1 MGGGVKLS
9 NVLKVLQMLLRLE
22 LCVQH
27 NVGSGVCTT
36 VPCSRLLQ
44 RAAAVE
50 LLQKLLLQVQLCR
63 CTVART
69 GAADGRVLLHLLLR
83 VLWRVVLCV
92 VLQMVLRVH
101 ICVPIVRIKRSVWVG
116 ERVRDRCAGMG
127 GEVWVLL
134 LL

>member
-1 MGGGVKLS
+1 MGGGLKLS
-9 NVLKVLQMLLRLE
+9 NVVKVLQMVLLSLE
-22 LCVQH
+22 LRVQH
-27 NVGSGVCTT
+27 NVGGGVCTT
-36 VPCSRLLQ
+36 VPRSRLVQ

-50 LLQKLLLQVQLCR
+50 LLQVQQVLLCR
-63 CTVART
+63 CAVGRT
-69 GAADGRVLLHLLLR
+69 SAAVGRVLLHLLLR

-101 ICVPIVRIKRSVWVG
+101 IRVPIVRIKRSVWVR